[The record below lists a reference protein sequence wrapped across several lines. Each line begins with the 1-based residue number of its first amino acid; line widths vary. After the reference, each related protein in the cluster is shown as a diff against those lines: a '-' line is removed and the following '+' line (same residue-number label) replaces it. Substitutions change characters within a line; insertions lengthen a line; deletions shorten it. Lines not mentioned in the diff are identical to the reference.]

1 MLGDLLRA
9 IRRICGMPDY
19 GFYVKHLQQRHPE
32 VAVPT
37 EREFYEDFI
46 RTRYEAGPTRC
57 C

>member
-19 GFYVKHLQQRHPE
+19 GFYVRHLQQRHPE

-37 EREFYEDFI
+37 EREFYADFI